1 MFASGY
7 QICLNESNLLLQAYQ
22 EKVPLPWVKYV
33 IDVLKNLPTIQWEKY
48 FMSAEIQRVVPT
60 CTGLPWQIGLVHIAH
75 TKIAGDGK
83 AICFIH
89 Y

>member
-1 MFASGY
+1 M
-7 QICLNESNLLLQAYQ
+7 QAYQ
-22 EKVPLPWVKYV
+22 EKAPLPWVKYV
-33 IDVLKNLPTIQWEKY
+33 TDVLKNLPTIQWEKY